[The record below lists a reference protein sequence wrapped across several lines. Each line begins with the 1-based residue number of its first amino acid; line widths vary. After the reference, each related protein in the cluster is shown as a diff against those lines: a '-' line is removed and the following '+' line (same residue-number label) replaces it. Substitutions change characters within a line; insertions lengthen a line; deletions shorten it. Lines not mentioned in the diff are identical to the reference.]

1 MWSPVPHKPVKE
13 REQKAQKFKV
23 IVRCSASLKL
33 AWTKGVLVPAPV
45 PLAKHIATSSSP
57 VVAGS
62 WQYLTCHLKSKDM
75 EMTRNYSRKLFIL
88 EKKMDIS
95 KGNTEDKNASNS
107 GNNMLQGNENFK
119 NYD

>member
-23 IVRCSASLKL
+23 IVRCAASLKL
-33 AWTKGVLVPAPV
+33 AWTKGVLVPVPV
-45 PLAKHIATSSSP
+45 PLAKDIATSSSP

-88 EKKMDIS
+88 EKNGYI
-95 KGNTEDKNASNS
+95 
-107 GNNMLQGNENFK
+107 
-119 NYD
+119 